1 MPNKQITRGGQIMVI
16 YAVASISKDGKHTHC
31 IGWFKS
37 YEEAEKEVLNDTGD
51 FSEEGENE
59 YAVIEKVDDGVFPIS
74 EVQKWFRADVKKDDE
89 GYVVDIKYKPIAVPE
104 KFKGI
109 INFSIG

>member
-51 FSEEGENE
+51 FS
-59 YAVIEKVDDGVFPIS
+59 
-74 EVQKWFRADVKKDDE
+74 
-89 GYVVDIKYKPIAVPE
+89 
-104 KFKGI
+104 
-109 INFSIG
+109 